1 MEHGKL
7 NWYFDYTFNGKQ
19 HSRTRNVI
27 YKIEN
32 TLSGKLYI
40 GQTKRMLFERWR
52 DYKYD
57 LLRPIQVKKRSGA
70 NIKLKRSVQYYFKQI
85 GNVEFLRFSIVEIV
99 DCSNVDPRS
108 LEDFLGEK
116 ERYHIKEL
124 RKKHGNMVCNVLDGG
139 TVRVF
144 NDNGKQNISE
154 AKKRFYQTEKGEA
167 LKEKL
172 RNIQTGHTI
181 SEETRKKLSESHKGL
196 LAGDKHP
203 LFGKTGELS
212 STYGMKHK
220 QESIRKMK
228 QNRKGKCSGM
238 DNHNAKIYDLSD
250 RPLVSNTGELYR
262 QIVCLSA
269 FCKLH
274 ALHPTHLRNVI
285 SGKNKSHKGWKLED
299 H

>member
-1 MEHGKL
+1 ME
-7 NWYFDYTFNGKQ
+7 WQFDYRYGGAQ
-19 HSRTRNVI
+19 HSRTKNVI

-32 TLSGKLYI
+32 TISGKIYI
-40 GQTKRMLFERWR
+40 GQTRRTIRERWLN
-52 DYKYD
+52 YKYD
-57 LLRPIQVKKRSGA
+57 LLKPIQKQRKSGT
-70 NIKLKRSVQYYFKQI
+70 NIKLKRSVQKHYLET
-85 GNVEFLRFSIVEIV
+85 GNVDFLRFSIVEVV
-99 DCSNVDPRS
+99 DTSVATNEAEIGKLLC
-108 LEDFLGEK
+108 
-116 ERYHIKEL
+116 EREQFHINEFKL
-124 RKKHGNMVCNVLDGG
+124 IYGSKVCNVITGG
-139 TVRVF
+139 RNYSFTKE
-144 NDNGKQNISE
+144 DKINISE
-154 AKKRFYQTEKGEA
+154 SKKRFYQTEKGEA

-203 LFGKTGELS
+203 LFGKAGELS
-212 STYGMKHK
+212 PTYGMKHK
-220 QESIRKMK
+220 QESINKMK

-250 RPLVSNTGELYR
+250 RPLVSNTGEIYR

-285 SGKNKSHKGWKLED
+285 SGKNKSHKGWKLQD